1 MHSRK
6 SVFTETGRIQ
16 PGIGAS
22 DFSCLDISPPYH
34 THVIIEKKIPLGYP
48 FTHKNVGKRSRTG
61 LRNEP
66 TDIQIG
72 KDIHIMDKERA
83 ITLKKLPGMTD
94 SAPSFPQQVPLIRDK
109 NLCPETILFPQII
122 DYQVG
127 KMMDI
132 YHNILNSSCFQL
144 SHDMR

>member
-1 MHSRK
+1 MHPRK
-6 SVFTETGRIQ
+6 SVFAETGRIQ
-16 PGIGAS
+16 PGIRAS
-22 DFSCLDISPPYH
+22 DLSCLDIGPPYH
-34 THVIIEKKIPLGYP
+34 PHVIIEKKVPLGYP
-48 FTHKNVGKRSRTG
+48 FANKNVGKRPRTG
-61 LRNEP
+61 LRDKP
-66 TDIQIG
+66 TDIQIR

-83 ITLKKLPGMTD
+83 ITLQKLPGMTY
-94 SAPSFPQQVPLIRDK
+94 STPSFPQQVPLIRDK
-109 NLCPETILFPQII
+109 NLCSETILFPQII